1 MSSRYE
7 MWANSDAMVAD
18 ASFLRCNNIT
28 LSYYLPQKW
37 CNSFGA
43 QSLNLSASVSNIFT
57 IASKRWKGFDPE
69 LGNSVMPHIYSVTC
83 SLSF

>member
-1 MSSRYE
+1 MAFSMNACGVSSKNTVNDSE
-7 MWANSDAMVAD
+7 TS
-18 ASFLRCNNIT
+18 
-28 LSYYLPQKW
+28 
-37 CNSFGA
+37 
-43 QSLNLSASVSNIFT
+43 